1 MTNGPVGSIAQVQK
15 NNPKGEVPSGLVSA
29 GYPLGRKHPSKE
41 NVPQNH
47 RVIFDMD
54 QASTDQ
60 RWGFFF
66 GTDLD
71 SLGIRRSG
79 DVTETAFTDCL
90 RWP

>member
-1 MTNGPVGSIAQVQK
+1 MAWRCFFEIEVGRLTVRK

-60 RWGFFF
+60 RWGYFF
-66 GTDLD
+66 GTEMIKLTVDAEA
-71 SLGIRRSG
+71 S
-79 DVTETAFTDCL
+79 
-90 RWP
+90 